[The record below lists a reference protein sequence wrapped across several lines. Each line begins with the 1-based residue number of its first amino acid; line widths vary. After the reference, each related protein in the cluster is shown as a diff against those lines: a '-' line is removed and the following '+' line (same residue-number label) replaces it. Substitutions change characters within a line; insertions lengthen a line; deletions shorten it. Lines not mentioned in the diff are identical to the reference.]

1 MKFVSTRGQS
11 PAVSASAAM
20 LEGLAPDGG
29 LYVPQSWPA
38 FDVERLPLSAPLPAL
53 AARILEPFFSG
64 DPLEPQLAT
73 LCERALN
80 FPMPLTHL
88 ARRTSVLELYHGP
101 TAAFKDFGA
110 RFLASCFEA
119 LLERRSGPLMV
130 LVATS
135 GDTGAAVASACH
147 RMDGLRVGILF
158 PKGGVSPRQERQL
171 TCWDGNVTSFAV
183 RGTFDD
189 CQRLVKAAFARPD
202 WPEHGR
208 SSSANS
214 INVGRLLPQAVFY
227 AVASLRYREERGAD
241 AGFVVP
247 SGNIGNSV
255 AAFWARRMGFPV
267 REIAL
272 ATNANRVVPDW
283 FRSGDWQPR
292 GSVRTLANA
301 MDVGDPSNMERLFHL
316 YPDRESL
323 LAHANALAVEDET
336 IRHEIAAAPKKWGT
350 IWCPHTATA
359 AHFREKLST
368 DDWVIVATAHP
379 AKFESIVEPLIGKP
393 IEVPPQLAELLAR
406 ETRVEEV
413 DADLEPIL
421 SKL

>member
-1 MKFVSTRGQS
+1 MKFVSTRGRS

-20 LEGLAPDGG
+20 LAGLAPDGG
-29 LYVPQSWPA
+29 LYVPEDWPT
-38 FDVERLPLSAPLPAL
+38 FDIERLPLSAPLPAL
-53 AARILEPFFSG
+53 AARILAPFFSG
-64 DPLEPQLAT
+64 DPLESDLES
-73 LCERALN
+73 LCERAWN

-110 RFLASCFEA
+110 RFLANCFGA
-119 LLERRSGPLMV
+119 LLQRRAEQLTV

-147 RMDGLRVGILF
+147 RMNGLRVGILF
-158 PKGGVSPRQERQL
+158 PEGGVSPRQEQQL
-171 TCWDGNVTSFAV
+171 TCWDDNVTSFSV
-183 RGTFDD
+183 QGTFDD

-202 WPEHGR
+202 WPESGR
-208 SSSANS
+208 LSSANS

-227 AVASLRYREERGAD
+227 AVASLWYRRQRGAD

-255 AAFWARRMGFPV
+255 GAFWARRMGFPV
-267 REIAL
+267 REVAL
-272 ATNANRVVPDW
+272 ASNANRVVPDW

-292 GSVRTLANA
+292 ASIRTLANA

-316 YPDRESL
+316 YPDRDRL
-323 LAHANALAVEDET
+323 LDHASALAVDDEA
-336 IRHEIAAAPKKWGT
+336 IRSEIAAGRERWSMT
-350 IWCPHTATA
+350 WCPHTATA
-359 AHFREKLST
+359 VHFREKLAT

-379 AKFESIVEPLIGKP
+379 AKFESIVEPLIGEP
-393 IEVPPQLAELLAR
+393 LEIPRQLGELLAR
-406 ETRVEEV
+406 PTRVERIE
-413 DADLEPIL
+413 ADLEPIL
-421 SKL
+421 STL